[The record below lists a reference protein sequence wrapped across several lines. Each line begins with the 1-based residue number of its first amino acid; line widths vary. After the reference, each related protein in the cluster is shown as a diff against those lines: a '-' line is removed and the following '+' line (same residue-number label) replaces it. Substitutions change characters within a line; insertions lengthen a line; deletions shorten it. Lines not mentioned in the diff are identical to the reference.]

1 MDITTIIQ
9 NLGFPIAC
17 VVACGWFIYKLWD
30 QQTADKEKLYIELE
44 KSREATT
51 KAIETIQIYAD
62 KLDVIQ
68 SDVKEIKERV
78 VK

>member
-30 QQTADKEKLYIELE
+30 QQTADKEKLYAELE

-62 KLDVIQ
+62 KLDIIQ
-68 SDVKEIKERV
+68 SDVKEIKEKV